1 MPTKLSRFCE
11 AIMEAAW
18 IVALI
23 VAPVF
28 FNIYSS
34 RIFEPDKISLVRSL
48 AIIILFAWLI
58 KSSEEGWVRFRQPWS
73 TSARF
78 RKILQFPLA
87 ISLLA
92 LAFVYILATILSV
105 TPGVSLWGS
114 YQRLQGLYTNFSY
127 VVIFLSVLGN
137 LRRREQVQRLV
148 TVGILASLPVSMY
161 GVIQRFKLDPI
172 PWGGDVSV
180 RVASNMGNS
189 IFVAAYLIMV
199 IPPTFVRI
207 VESVEVMLKGKN
219 NPKISFA
226 KLTIYIFIAALQLA
240 TLYFTGSRGPWL
252 GWAASMVFLWLGFSL
267 VWRKRWLSIAGV
279 ILAVLAAVF
288 LVVLNIPGGPLDNLR
303 ERPEFGRLG
312 RLLDAESRTGRVRAL
327 IWQGAAELVL
337 PHDPIEYPDG
347 SEDRMN
353 IIRPLIGY
361 GPESMYVAYNPFYP
375 PELTQVE
382 KRNASPDRSHNETW
396 DALVTSGILGLI
408 VYLALFG
415 SVIFYG
421 SKWLGLIQSRSQ
433 RNLFLGLFLG
443 GGIASSVFFVLWK
456 GIPYLG
462 VALPF
467 GMVIGFLLYLIWT
480 ALKGEYNAPSTNLE
494 IARSY
499 LLLGLMAALL
509 AHFVEI
515 NFGIAIVSTRTYFWI
530 FSALLLAAGYIL
542 PQNGEFDLPVEEGH
556 SPLNNGIAGKEKVEL
571 RNSQFNDNKAKSVKP
586 KNRVYRKRTSTQLQ
600 ARSTGAFNLP
610 EWVRA
615 ALIVGII
622 CAVILSTLGFLYIT
636 NASRSNSVLETIW
649 ASMMSLKQPDQSR
662 PASGI
667 FMLFFFTGIIG
678 IALLL
683 SENIGSNRVQATQP
697 GTAGMRIL
705 GVGIFIS
712 LVLTLSFWLIHA
724 NELVSLTRQ
733 TAGTIDEV
741 LSQVRNSEKLLT
753 NYYIFLFFNLFLLAF
768 SLVTAWPEKS
778 FRNVI
783 SLVFACTAGLI
794 AVSLVNYSNLRV
806 IQADMSFKTAEIFAQ
821 PTTWPV
827 AIRIYER
834 ANELAPNEDYYY
846 LFLGRAYLEY
856 ARSLENPDDRDRLIS
871 QAARDL
877 RKAQAINPLN
887 PDHTANLARLHSL
900 WALSTSDPGT
910 RLERASISNN
920 YFSRAVVLKPKDAKL
935 WDEWALL
942 NLNVLDEPEEAL
954 KQLNNSL
961 EIDPFYDWTY
971 GLLGDYVER
980 YQVEKS
986 EPDSKTWRDALEQA
1000 AGYYEHALQYADAN
1014 NSSFKLNYLISLAGI
1029 QLQLGQL
1036 EDAIRTYEMA
1046 LDVSP
1051 ENSENW
1057 KIHETLARLY
1067 AQVGDSENAISNA
1080 MTAYDTAPDDQKSRL
1095 QDLISELG
1103 G

>member
-1 MPTKLSRFCE
+1 M
-11 AIMEAAW
+11 
-18 IVALI
+18 VALI

-48 AIIILFAWLI
+48 AIIILFAWMI
-58 KSSEEGWVRFRQPWS
+58 KSSEEGWVLFRQHGS
-73 TSARF
+73 TSAQF
-78 RKILQFPLA
+78 YKILRFPLV
-87 ISLLA
+87 IPLLA
-92 LAFVYILATILSV
+92 LALVNILATILSV
-105 TPGVSLWGS
+105 SPRVSMWGS

-127 VVIFLSVLGN
+127 VVIFLSILGN
-137 LRRREQVQRLV
+137 VRSREQVQRLI
-148 TVGILASLPVSMY
+148 TVGIVASLPVSLY
-161 GVIQRFKLDPI
+161 GVIQRFNLDPI

-189 IFVAAYLIMV
+189 IFVAAYLIMI

-207 VESVEVMLKGKN
+207 VETFEGMLKGKD
-219 NPKISFA
+219 NPWVIFTR
-226 KLTIYIFIAALQLA
+226 LTVYIFIAALQLT
-240 TLYFTGSRGPWL
+240 TLFFTGSRGPWL

-288 LVVLNIPGGPLDNLR
+288 LIVLNIPGGPLDNLR
-303 ERPEFGRLG
+303 QSPEFGRLG

-327 IWQGAAELVL
+327 IWQGAADLVL

-361 GPESMYVAYNPFYP
+361 GLESMYVAYNPFYP

-396 DALVTSGILGLI
+396 DALVTSGLLGMI
-408 VYLALFG
+408 VYVALFG

-421 SKWLGLIQSRSQ
+421 SKWLGLIQNRTQ
-433 RNLFLGLFLG
+433 RNLFVGLFLG
-443 GGIASSVFFVLWK
+443 GGIMSSIFFVLWK

-467 GMVIGFLLYLIWT
+467 GTVLGFLFYLIWS
-480 ALKGEYNAPSTNLE
+480 ALRGRYSAPSTNLE
-494 IARSY
+494 IARAY
-499 LLLGLMAALL
+499 LLLGLLAAIL

-515 NFGIAIVSTRTYFWI
+515 NFGIAIVSTRTYFWVYT
-530 FSALLLAAGYIL
+530 SLLLAAGFIL
-542 PQNGEFDLPVEEGH
+542 PQRGEFHLAAEEGL
-556 SPLNNGIAGKEKVEL
+556 SSSSSAFESNVIYMQGS
-571 RNSQFNDNKAKSVKP
+571 SQTGDKIAKSSKS
-586 KNRVYRKRTSTQLQ
+586 KNRVNRKRTPQRLPE
-600 ARSTGAFNLP
+600 RSIGLFNLP
-610 EWVRA
+610 EWLRSAFV
-615 ALIVGII
+615 IGII

-636 NASRSNSVLETIW
+636 NASRSDSVWETIW
-649 ASMMSLKQPDQSR
+649 ASMVRLEKSDQSR

-667 FMLFFFTGIIG
+667 FMLLISTWVIG
-678 IALLL
+678 IGLVV
-683 SENIGSNRVQATQP
+683 SESIRIERD
-697 GTAGMRIL
+697 GTTDTGTGGIRIL
-705 GVGIFIS
+705 VIGFVVT
-712 LVLTLSFWLIHA
+712 LLLTLSFWLIHA

-733 TAGTIDEV
+733 TADTIDEV

-753 NYYIFLFFNLFLLAF
+753 NYYVFLLISLLFLAF
-768 SLVTAWPEKS
+768 SLVSVWPEKS
-778 FRNVI
+778 FRNVF
-783 SLVFACTAGLI
+783 SLVFACAACLI
-794 AVSLVNYSNLRV
+794 SLSLVTYSNLRV

-821 PTTWPV
+821 PSTWPV

-856 ARSLENPDDRDRLIS
+856 ARSLENPEDRDRLIS

-900 WALSTSDPGT
+900 WALSTSEPET
-910 RLERASISNN
+910 RRERAIISND

-954 KQLNNSL
+954 KQLNISM

-980 YQVEKS
+980 YKVENS
-986 EPDSKTWRDALEQA
+986 EPDSENWRDAMEQA
-1000 AGYYEHALQYADAN
+1000 AGYYENALHYADAN
-1014 NSSFKLNYLISLAGI
+1014 NSSFRLNYVISLAGI
-1029 QLQLGQL
+1029 QLQLGQI
-1036 EDAIRTYEMA
+1036 EDAIRNYVLA
-1046 LDVSP
+1046 LDISP

-1067 AQVGDSENAISNA
+1067 SQVGDSANAISSA
-1080 MTAYDTAPDDQKSRL
+1080 LAALDSAPDDQKSRL
-1095 QDLISELG
+1095 QDFISELG